1 MIMDCEHTSS
11 RILTIDQ
18 GNSSAKAVVWEG
30 CVPVASLKTKN
41 PSIEDFLP
49 LMEGGEID
57 GCAYCS
63 VRHTDAKFLETL
75 RRLVDGNLLV
85 LTPSVALPMEVV
97 YGTRATLGADRVAA
111 VAGARE
117 LFPGEALLVVDSGT
131 ALTVD
136 VTDREGNFLG
146 GNISP
151 GMQMRF
157 KSLHD
162 LTDNL
167 PLVDDEG
174 EMCVFGNDTATAIRC
189 GVVGGI
195 VSEISFC
202 YESART
208 LYGCSRIVIAGKDDR
223 RICTLL
229 RERGYEVTADQ
240 NLVGRGLLAIYR
252 YNLLH
257 DTCES

>member
-1 MIMDCEHTSS
+1 MIMDFEHTPF
-11 RILTIDQ
+11 RVLTIDQ
-18 GNSSAKAVVWEG
+18 GNSSAKSVVWEG
-30 CVPVASLKTKN
+30 NIPVASLKTKN
-41 PSIEDFLP
+41 PVIEDFLP
-49 LMEGGEID
+49 LMERGEID

-75 RRLVDGNLLV
+75 RRLVEGNLLV
-85 LTPSVALPMEVV
+85 LTPSVELPMEVV

-136 VTDREGNFLG
+136 VTDSEGNFLG

-157 KSLHD
+157 RSLHE

-167 PLVDDEG
+167 PLVDDAG
-174 EMCVFGNDTATAIRC
+174 EMSVFGKDTASAIRC

-195 VSEISFC
+195 VSEISGC
-202 YESART
+202 YEYARA
-208 LYGCSRIVIAGKDDR
+208 LYDCSRIVMAGKDDR
-223 RICTLL
+223 RICALL
-229 RERGYEVTADQ
+229 RERGYEVTTDQ

-252 YNLLH
+252 YNLMQGNL
-257 DTCES
+257 